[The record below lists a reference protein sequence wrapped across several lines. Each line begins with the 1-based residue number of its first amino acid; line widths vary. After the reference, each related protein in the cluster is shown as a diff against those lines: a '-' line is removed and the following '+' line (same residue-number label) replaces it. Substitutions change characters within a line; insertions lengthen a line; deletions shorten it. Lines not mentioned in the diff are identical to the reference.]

1 MGNSATGFSADQ
13 STMEFIEAWVREHIN
28 VARYRPSE
36 DGARAQEMAKWL
48 RKDAAESGMSDA
60 EIDRAIAGSIGAG
73 HGLINYI
80 SDAMAAV
87 TNATVQNPQAS
98 RLADEDF

>member
-13 STMEFIEAWVREHIN
+13 NTMEFIEAWVRKHIN

-73 HGLINYI
+73 HGLVNYI

-87 TNATVQNPQAS
+87 TNSTVQNPQAS
-98 RLADEDF
+98 PLTDADF